1 MTQQLNISDSTA
13 MLHDAGFQRIMNAFG
28 LTPSR
33 THLPPRTGAHRP
45 FRVPTSS
52 WSLRYEQVPQ
62 VVRGRL
68 RV

>member
-33 THLPPRTGAHRP
+33 THLPPKDRCPPALQ
-45 FRVPTSS
+45 SADKQ
-52 WSLRYEQVPQ
+52 LE
-62 VVRGRL
+62 L
-68 RV
+68 AL